1 MALAAGPEWMVS
13 TGVRAANSSLISVPS
28 PRTTISGASIW
39 RRSMARRTA
48 MTKSCS
54 TASSEALRAAVVAR
68 STEPSRV
75 ESWWPS
81 TTGRSQTLEMAL

>member
-1 MALAAGPEWMVS
+1 MALAAGPEWIVS

-28 PRTTISGASIW
+28 PRTTISGASIR

-48 MTKSCS
+48 MMKSCS
-54 TASSEALRAAVVAR
+54 TASSEAFSAAVVAR
-68 STEPSRV
+68 STEPSLV

-81 TTGRSQTLEMAL
+81 TIGRSQMRETAL